1 MTPFIGA
8 ILLYLIAMIAFIL
21 GTVWMIR
28 TLVNH
33 TVGRRHRILEQIT
46 ETGNLP
52 EEWLNGGR
60 DSVCVKK
67 KLNELM
73 EYVRKTR
80 LVDSEE
86 TRALLLSKLAKA
98 KVQAEE

>member
-1 MTPFIGA
+1 MTPFVVA

-33 TVGRRHRILEQIT
+33 TVGRKHRILEHIT

-52 EEWLNGGR
+52 EEWLNEGR
-60 DSVCVKK
+60 DSVRVKK
-67 KLNELM
+67 KLNKLM
-73 EYVRKTR
+73 EYARKTR
-80 LVDSEE
+80 FVDSEE
-86 TRALLLSKLAKA
+86 TRALLLSKLEKA
-98 KVQAEE
+98 KVQVEE